1 MWDGGDGDDRNPV
14 VQGVLLMARVN
25 DPQVGQ
31 RQVLK
36 GNVHGATCAGS
47 IGIFELKSV
56 VLATD
61 PHQEIQFRAGM
72 GCPKVSIAAFK
83 CPDDLL

>member
-1 MWDGGDGDDRNPV
+1 
-14 VQGVLLMARVN
+14 MARVD
-25 DPQVGQ
+25 DPQVRQ
-31 RQVLK
+31 RQVLN
-36 GNVHGATCAGS
+36 GNVHGAASAGC
-47 IGIFELKSV
+47 IRIFELKSV

-83 CPDDLL
+83 CSDNLL